1 MATDN
6 ATPDAPDTTMPSGI
20 VAVCLFH
27 LGMGA
32 LVILSGLFL
41 FVSSPIGGIFTVFL
55 GLILLALGYGLMKFR
70 VQEWRLTIVFHG
82 IDVLVSLLWLDGV
95 KQVSAIIISMG
106 IIIYL
111 YSQRNLYLNSSR

>member
-1 MATDN
+1 MGTDN
-6 ATPDAPDTTMPSGI
+6 LTPDALDSTMPSGI

-32 LVILSGLFL
+32 LVILSGLL
-41 FVSSPIGGIFTVFL
+41 LLASSLIGGVFTVFL

-70 VQEWRLTIVFHG
+70 AREWRLTIMFHG

-95 KQVSAIIISMG
+95 QQVSAVIISAG

-111 YSQRNLYLNSSR
+111 YSQKSLYIKHSK

>member
-6 ATPDAPDTTMPSGI
+6 VTPDAPDSTMPSGI

-32 LVILSGLFL
+32 LVILSGFL
-41 FVSSPIGGIFTVFL
+41 LLISSLIGGIFTVFL

-70 VQEWRLTIVFHG
+70 IREWRLTIIFHG

-95 KQVSAIIISMG
+95 KQVSAVIISVG

-111 YSQRNLYLNSSR
+111 YSRRDLYLTSS